1 MRREQVPGTQVGPG
15 GQQEGGSW
23 EAEEGL
29 YARGWNQ
36 AEWQDWE
43 GVEVGKDSTAQE
55 AQRQGWDAERALGA
69 AGLRGAQV
77 LHWGSRR
84 KGLAKRHL
92 EQSRGQGCQGQQ
104 AAEQQGW

>member
-29 YARGWNQ
+29 FARGWNQ

-69 AGLRGAQV
+69 AGLRGARV
-77 LHWGSRR
+77 LHWGSLFALRS
-84 KGLAKRHL
+84 LIAPCTFL
-92 EQSRGQGCQGQQ
+92 I
-104 AAEQQGW
+104 